1 MLKLATET
9 IFFVDTHCQW
19 YAEDDCELF
28 VSALSYGGYDAG
40 IMAVPRTTP
49 ILEDI
54 LRKCRSPFLPCHG
67 SELMFSFAH
76 IIAMGYEGELPEQ
89 GDPIEKLR
97 FLRSKAALLLFAHPG
112 GSELLTSGKVHDCF
126 REKLL
131 DGFEY
136 FNGYDF
142 LKGDSLSRELF
153 QTFGYTPVA
162 GCDTHNPRRRKRP
175 SAVYT
180 PDFPPNGPTAQGNDI
195 DTFGGVRTLVFADS
209 CTPSALADA
218 IRHGK
223 TLVEAGGTLYGN
235 PERIRKLEDAGYAQ
249 ALRQQKTDREK
260 LTLHSSDPV
269 IPGRTITLRLAAP
282 VHGFAVCE
290 NREIPIEGDS
300 FSLSVPPDI
309 RRPHLALTVFDRETG
324 TALTSSLQLTSPLE
338 LNLESARAADGSS
351 RLQIHLFSRDTER
364 HSGVLTCGPLHQSL
378 SLEPGEIRT
387 FSVPVH
393 PQDPA
398 RAQEYSASF
407 SDPGFPCS
415 VRKNLT
421 FLHSGMEFAI
431 RDPGQVYKG
440 LWEGPDDCSARI
452 RIGVE
457 KETIHIHAR
466 VTDRCHVQK
475 HHGRFLFFGDSIQ
488 IGLTF
493 DRICRDEF
501 FFYNFQAGLTD
512 SGPELHFT
520 GAPPQY
526 CGPYPV
532 DSLLPSRFCS
542 IVPTP
547 DGLEYELFL
556 PLEVLHPFS
565 PETDGKRL
573 NFFLR
578 LFNCNGPQEE
588 HVQGVKAILE
598 YPLRSSC
605 WMIGE
610 GWTTLSF

>member
-89 GDPIEKLR
+89 GNPIEKLR

-112 GSELLTSGKVHDCF
+112 GSELLTSGRVHDCF

-195 DTFGGVRTLVFADS
+195 DTFGGVRTLVFADA

-223 TLVEAGGTLYGN
+223 TLVEAGGALYGN
-235 PERIRKLEDAGYAQ
+235 PERIRKLEDAG
-249 ALRQQKTDREK
+249 
-260 LTLHSSDPV
+260 P
-269 IPGRTITLRLAAP
+269 RL
-282 VHGFAVCE
+282 
-290 NREIPIEGDS
+290 
-300 FSLSVPPDI
+300 
-309 RRPHLALTVFDRETG
+309 
-324 TALTSSLQLTSPLE
+324 
-338 LNLESARAADGSS
+338 
-351 RLQIHLFSRDTER
+351 
-364 HSGVLTCGPLHQSL
+364 
-378 SLEPGEIRT
+378 
-387 FSVPVH
+387 
-393 PQDPA
+393 
-398 RAQEYSASF
+398 SAS
-407 SDPGFPCS
+407 
-415 VRKNLT
+415 RK
-421 FLHSGMEFAI
+421 
-431 RDPGQVYKG
+431 P
-440 LWEGPDDCSARI
+440 
-452 RIGVE
+452 IG
-457 KETIHIHAR
+457 K
-466 VTDRCHVQK
+466 
-475 HHGRFLFFGDSIQ
+475 
-488 IGLTF
+488 
-493 DRICRDEF
+493 
-501 FFYNFQAGLTD
+501 N
-512 SGPELHFT
+512 
-520 GAPPQY
+520 
-526 CGPYPV
+526 
-532 DSLLPSRFCS
+532 
-542 IVPTP
+542 
-547 DGLEYELFL
+547 
-556 PLEVLHPFS
+556 
-565 PETDGKRL
+565 
-573 NFFLR
+573 
-578 LFNCNGPQEE
+578 
-588 HVQGVKAILE
+588 
-598 YPLRSSC
+598 
-605 WMIGE
+605 
-610 GWTTLSF
+610 